1 MAAKQDA
8 FIDWAE
14 FVSKRTEFE
23 PAEKVWRQALE
34 PSLSSR
40 EAGRA
45 AHIRSTITRTVIVGA
60 VLALPILLL
69 LTLMGGFEA
78 SFPFVFFLLFFA
90 AIAAFAVNGFR
101 WLRVFTMHI
110 ETKDLILKAATDLFG
125 FEYDSLKP
133 DLSGITDLKTLGEQI
148 GSLVEAENSNRT
160 AALQIGSKVYTLEN
174 LSTQHESAAF
184 DRLIENGMLPTADK
198 NAFEDK
204 ITGVRAGAEFE
215 LVECT
220 ITDTSGD
227 SSTVE
232 FQGIL
237 LDVVYPRP
245 FLGKTIVSHTK
256 RGWFDKLG
264 KGLDKIDLNVPEL
277 DSAFT
282 VYGNDQVEARYLLT
296 PDRMQRL
303 IELER
308 VFNGQKLR
316 ALFLNGRMTIAL
328 EGENLFEGG
337 SIFEPLPD
345 PVRFQ
350 TALKEIAQVCD
361 LIDGF
366 LDHNWSATQ
375 D

>member
-1 MAAKQDA
+1 MTKQTNT
-8 FIDWAE
+8 FTDWAMFSEMRAE
-14 FVSKRTEFE
+14 FTPAEAVWRDVLE
-23 PAEKVWRQALE
+23 PA
-34 PSLSSR
+34 LSSR
-40 EAGRA
+40 EDGRSE
-45 AHIRSTITRTVIVGA
+45 HIRSTITRTIIVSAA
-60 VLALPILLL
+60 VGLPILGIMAVF
-69 LTLMGGFEA
+69 MGWDAVSPLAF
-78 SFPFVFFLLFFA
+78 FVAF
-90 AIAAFAVNGFR
+90 IAAGAGFAVNGLR
-101 WLRVFTMHI
+101 WLRIFTMHI
-110 ETKDLILKAATDLFG
+110 ETKDLILKAATELFG
-125 FEYDSLKP
+125 FQYDSLKP
-133 DLSGITDLKTLGEQI
+133 DLSGITDLQTLQARI
-148 GSLVEAENSNRT
+148 GDLVDTSRTNSR
-160 AALQIGSKVYTLEN
+160 ASIAIGPIPIK
-174 LSTQHESAAF
+174 HESAAF
-184 DRLIENGMLPTADK
+184 SRLIENGMLPTADQ

-237 LDVVYPRP
+237 LDVAYPRP

-264 KGLDKIDLNVPEL
+264 KGLDKVDLNVAEL
-277 DSAFT
+277 DAAFT
-282 VYGNDQVEARYLLT
+282 VYANDQVETRYLLT
-296 PDRMQRL
+296 PDRMRRL

-316 ALFLNGRMTIAL
+316 ALFLDGRMTIAL

-366 LDHNWSATQ
+366 LDHNWSATP